1 MVISAKVREMNK
13 VIIFV
18 KDFQKSTNISEKLAN
33 LDLEI
38 SFYEG
43 FSENIDDYNLAVVDL
58 NEADFGNTKFLSDLK
73 SNSNLFII
81 GYISQIIKKS
91 HDAFK
96 SSGCDIILSNASII
110 KNIESLAKRA
120 IK

>member
-1 MVISAKVREMNK
+1 MVISAKARQMNK
-13 VIIFV
+13 VAIFV
-18 KDFQKSTNISEKLAN
+18 KDFQKATNISEKLSN

-38 SFYEG
+38 SFFES
-43 FSENIDDYNLAVVDL
+43 FSKNMSDYNIAVVDL
-58 NEADFGNTKFLSDLK
+58 NEKDFGNTKFLSDLK

-81 GYISQIIKKS
+81 GYISRIIKES
-91 HDAFK
+91 HDVFK

>member
-1 MVISAKVREMNK
+1 MNK
-13 VIIFV
+13 VVIFV

-38 SFYEG
+38 SF
-43 FSENIDDYNLAVVDL
+43 SDNIDDYNLAVVDL

>member
-1 MVISAKVREMNK
+1 MNK
-13 VIIFV
+13 VAIFV
-18 KDFQKSTNISEKLAN
+18 KDFQKATNISEKLSN

-38 SFYEG
+38 SFFES
-43 FSENIDDYNLAVVDL
+43 FSKNMSDYNIAVVDL
-58 NEADFGNTKFLSDLK
+58 NEKDFGNTKFLSDLK

>member
-1 MVISAKVREMNK
+1 MVISAKARLMNK
-13 VIIFV
+13 VAIFV
-18 KDFQKSTNISEKLAN
+18 KDFQKATNISEKLAN

-38 SFYEG
+38 SFYESY
-43 FSENIDDYNLAVVDL
+43 SENIDDYNLAVVDL